1 MRKIYIIAA
10 VLLAVSIVSCT
21 RENEVIP
28 VDLSLKGGRGG
39 LTTVRVTPQLHEK
52 DIDSCVVYI
61 GYAKDERQALDKY
74 DDKMNVS
81 YEEGRPRASFDSL
94 TKGTYYFY
102 LEAYDNSTQ
111 TVLKG
116 GAPFTVVDTLM
127 ATYDIYLQVAP

>member
-21 RENEVIP
+21 RKNDVIP
-28 VDLSLKGGRGG
+28 VDSSLKGGKGG
-39 LTTVRVTPQLHEK
+39 LSTVRVTPQLHEK

-61 GYAKDERQALDKY
+61 GYAKDSRQPLDQY
-74 DDKMNVS
+74 DAKMNVS

-102 LEAYDNSTQ
+102 LEAYDNTTQ

-116 GAPFTVVDTLM
+116 EAPFTVVDTLM
-127 ATYDIYLQVAP
+127 STYDIYVQVAP